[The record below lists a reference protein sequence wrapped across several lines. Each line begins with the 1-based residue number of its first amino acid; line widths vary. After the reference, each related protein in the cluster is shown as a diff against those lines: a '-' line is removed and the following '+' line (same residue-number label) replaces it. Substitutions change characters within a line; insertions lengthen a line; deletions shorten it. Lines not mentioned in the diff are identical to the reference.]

1 LSNHDRDQ
9 LSTVAEATNLAALD
23 NLFARK
29 YTPDVGIITSANRG
43 LNEITGTR
51 S

>member
-1 LSNHDRDQ
+1 LR
-9 LSTVAEATNLAALD
+9 ALD

-43 LNEITGTR
+43 LDETGTR